1 MDPRVRED
9 DGRWLGMPDLIRR
22 AQCQCFSP

>member
-9 DGRWLGMPDLIRR
+9 DGRWLGMPVLIRR
-22 AQCQCFSP
+22 AQRQCFSP

>member
-9 DGRWLGMPDLIRR
+9 DGPQKGHWTSKAVAPPRR
-22 AQCQCFSP
+22 